1 MSCLKAIEISE
12 MEKMLLHIVNFI
24 FRLFLAILLHRK
36 TIFMPMVVV
45 KPHVTSTILFTTI
58 MRLPHISQFKCSSW
72 KLYETSIWL
81 FSKPYKVW
89 LTSIDCIRIEIGL
102 LDRFFWSSSSSYNA
116 SLSKLTLQIILIIN
130 NHQMTFVS
138 GFMSIDLRVHVSIS
152 WRE

>member
-1 MSCLKAIEISE
+1 

-24 FRLFLAILLHRK
+24 FRLFLAILWHRK

-58 MRLPHISQFKCSSW
+58 MRLSHISQLKQIRW
-72 KLYETSIWL
+72 KIYKMSVQRL
-81 FSKPYKVW
+81 FGQYKNLIKIW

-116 SLSKLTLQIILIIN
+116 SLSKSKLQIILLIN

-152 WRE
+152 WRK

>member
-1 MSCLKAIEISE
+1 

-24 FRLFLAILLHRK
+24 FRLFLAILWHRK

-58 MRLPHISQFKCSSW
+58 MRLSHISQLKQFRW
-72 KLYETSIWL
+72 KIYEMSVASIWL
-81 FSKPYKVW
+81 FPKPYKVW
-89 LTSIDCIRIEIGL
+89 LTSIDCIRTEIGL
-102 LDRFFWSSSSSYNA
+102 LGRFFWSSSSSFNA
-116 SLSKLTLQIILIIN
+116 SLSKLKLQIILLIN

-152 WRE
+152 WRK

>member
-1 MSCLKAIEISE
+1 

-24 FRLFLAILLHRK
+24 FRLFLAILWHRK

-58 MRLPHISQFKCSSW
+58 MRLSHISQFEWFRW
-72 KLYETSIWL
+72 KIYEISTSIWL
-81 FSKPYKVW
+81 LPKLYKEW
-89 LTSIDCIRIEIGL
+89 LTSIDCIRTEIGL
-102 LDRFFWSSSSSYNA
+102 LGRFFWSSSSSYNA
-116 SLSKLTLQIILIIN
+116 SLSKLTLQIILLIKHNN

-152 WRE
+152 WRK